1 MTTTETQTHPR
12 DYLMLA
18 PMEGVMDGLF
28 REIITDIGGIDQA
41 TTEFIRVTDKLLP
54 DHIFYKYA
62 PELKTA
68 SRTKSGVPVYV
79 QLLGGQAGPLAEN
92 AARIAELGAL
102 GIDLNFGC
110 PAKTVNRHDGG
121 ASLLKFPDRIFQ
133 IVSEVRK
140 AVPLD
145 IPVTTKMRLG
155 FDSTDLV
162 FDNVHAAEAGGSS
175 RLTIH
180 ARLKTDGYK
189 PPAFWEW
196 IPRIREQLQIP
207 VVANGEIWNA
217 GDLEKCKAE
226 TGCTHFMIGR
236 GVLKNPFLFLEL
248 ANGKAPT
255 SWEEVSPLLLPFF
268 DANCAITAERFALS
282 RTKQWMKLL
291 SQNFPPAIELF
302 DSLKVILDPRVFR
315 MQLSERTGPR
325 HEL

>member
-1 MTTTETQTHPR
+1 MKR
-12 DYLMLA
+12 KDYLMLA

-28 REIITDIGGIDQA
+28 REILTSLGGIDQA

-62 PELKTA
+62 PELKTG

-92 AARIAELGAL
+92 AGRLAQLGAL

-121 ASLLKFPDRIFQ
+121 ASLLKSPERILK
-133 IVSEVRK
+133 IVTEVRK
-140 AVPLD
+140 AVPAH

-162 FDNVHAAEAGGSS
+162 FDNARAAEQGGSS
-175 RLTIH
+175 RLTVH

-196 IPRIREQLQIP
+196 IPRIREQLHIP
-207 VVANGEIWNA
+207 VVANGEIWNPT
-217 GDLEKCKAE
+217 DLQACKAE
-226 TGCTHFMIGR
+226 TGCEHFMIGR
-236 GVLKNPFLFLEL
+236 GVLKNPYLFLEL
-248 ANGKAPT
+248 AQGKAPT
-255 SWEEVSPLLLPFF
+255 EWHEVMPLLLPFF
-268 DANCAITAERFALS
+268 DANCAETAERFALS
-282 RTKQWMKLL
+282 RTKQWLKLL
-291 SQNFPPAIELF
+291 SQNFLPAAKLF
-302 DSLKVILDPRVFR
+302 DELKVILDPRLFR
-315 MQLSERTGPR
+315 IELLERTKH